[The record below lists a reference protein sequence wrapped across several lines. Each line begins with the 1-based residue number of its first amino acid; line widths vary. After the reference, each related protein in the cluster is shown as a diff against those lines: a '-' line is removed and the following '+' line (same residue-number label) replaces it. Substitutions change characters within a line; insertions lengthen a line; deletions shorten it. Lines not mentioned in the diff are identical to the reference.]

1 MNNIIEQAN
10 KDLAKIFG
18 LCWHEF
24 DNGEWVPV
32 AQPCDEERCV
42 HCNASNLYAPRPDF
56 RKIVDVGCEE
66 CERKGCSPKE
76 RDDYCL
82 ACNLKTDAQCN
93 FYIECPTCN
102 GIGSRSITKLQELAE
117 KNNTWKNFLWSRTYL
132 SDPILSCFGLT
143 DINQLLV
150 KYRDWRQKHEAQ
162 KA

>member
-1 MNNIIEQAN
+1 MNSIIEQAN

-24 DNGEWVPV
+24 DNGEWLV
-32 AQPCDEERCV
+32 AAYPCDEERCM
-42 HCNASNLYAPRPDF
+42 HCKASNLYAPRPDF
-56 RKIVDVGCEE
+56 RKIVDIKCEE
-66 CERKGCSPKE
+66 CEGSGCSPKS

-82 ACNLKTDAQCN
+82 ACDLKTDAQCN
-93 FYIECPTCN
+93 FFITCSHCN
-102 GIGSRSITKLQELAE
+102 GTGSRFITELQMHAE
-117 KNNTWKNFLWSRTYL
+117 RNNTWEKFLWSLSYL
-132 SDPILSCFGLT
+132 SDIRRSFFVIT